1 MDPQVSW
8 AQWFIVALPVSG
20 ISIFLIWLL
29 LLASYRPA
37 RSPDGEGDIEIRPIR
52 PTRDS
57 FTLKQYWVIFICLV
71 TISLWCVEHAIHEVV
86 GDMGVIALIPII
98 AFFSTG
104 VLKKVSWL
112 VQASGIHSITLTS
125 TQLPMFRMTLNSLL
139 GLLYFLQWVESH

>member
-8 AQWFIVALPVSG
+8 AQWFTVSLPVSG

-52 PTRDS
+52 RTKDS

-104 VLKKVSWL
+104 VLKKVSTCPNFWY
-112 VQASGIHSITLTS
+112 SITLIAS
-125 TQLPMFRMTLNSLL
+125 KLPMFRMTLNNLHGQLYSLP
-139 GLLYFLQWVESH
+139 WAESH

>member
-8 AQWFIVALPVSG
+8 AQWFTVALPVSG

-104 VLKKVSWL
+104 VLKKVSRL
-112 VQASGIHSITLTS
+112 VQTSGILLRLTAN
-125 TQLPMFRMTLNSLL
+125 QLPMFRMTLNNLHGQLYSLL
-139 GLLYFLQWVESH
+139 WAESH